1 MPRYS
6 SRRHQKLMDES
17 EFALQDASDSSS
29 PHVCGIVAAI
39 LQDSRTYQLWESRH
53 ADLLLPV
60 AKQNSKK
67 RQIVALRIAEV
78 QLVHQRALFE
88 SLQTNKTRGEER
100 RKIFRI
106 FHSSLDY
113 HASVLA
119 EHRQYKLAVSSGVSA
134 DHLINVMYDPTS
146 QSLLQQYEEL
156 YARYFEMKCY
166 VAGMGDSNCISLVRS
181 GMVDTY
187 GQLRRIRQRI
197 ESEPPVRE
205 CGNFD
210 RQEALA
216 RSGRYPVLDYMVG

>member
-1 MPRYS
+1 MPRYN

-17 EFALQDASDSSS
+17 EYALHDASDSSS
-29 PHVCGIVAAI
+29 PHVSGVVTAI
-39 LQDSRTYQLWESRH
+39 LQDRRTYQLWESRH

-60 AKQNSKK
+60 AKQSKK
-67 RQIVALRIAEV
+67 KHQIVQLRIAEV
-78 QLVHQRALFE
+78 QLVHQRALFN

-100 RKIFRI
+100 RQIFRL

-134 DHLINVMYDPTS
+134 DHLINVMHDPTS
-146 QSLLQQYEEL
+146 KSLLQKYETL
-156 YARYFEMKCY
+156 YTRYFEMKCY
-166 VAGMGDSNCISLVRS
+166 VAGMGDSNCISLVRLS
-181 GMVDTY
+181 MVDAY
-187 GQLRRIRQRI
+187 DELQRIRRRI
-197 ESEPPVRE
+197 ESESPVRE